1 MPPAPPLLSVRGIGK
16 AFSARPLFSALDL
29 DVHSGDRL
37 GLIGP
42 NGAGKSTLL
51 AILAGKEEPD
61 HGERVAV
68 RGLHLVH
75 VPQTDAFPAGAK
87 AMGVVEEA
95 LVASGAAADE
105 AAVTALAELD
115 RAGFAD
121 PEAEAK
127 NLSGGWRKRLALVA
141 ALARKPDLLL
151 LDEPTNHLDLA
162 GTLWLEAELERAQCT
177 CVIVSHDRWFLERVA
192 TRVAEI
198 SPRHPGGCFSA
209 VGGYSDFLAA
219 RSAAL
224 AAQAQHQEALE
235 NRLRRELE
243 WLRKQPKARTV
254 KSAARVKSA
263 GALAAETA
271 ETSRRNSSGRPPGI
285 DFAATAR
292 RANRLLGA
300 VGVGK
305 AYGGRTLFSGLD
317 LELAPGERLGLLGG
331 NGSGKT
337 TLLRVLAGVLKPD
350 SGQVNRTEGLRA
362 VVFAQDRSRLDPGKT
377 LRKTMCPDG
386 DTVFYRGAP
395 VHLAA
400 WAKRFAFRMDQ
411 LDQAVG
417 TLSGGEQARLVISL
431 LMLEPA
437 DILMLDEP
445 TNDLDIPTLEVLED
459 ALIDF
464 PGCAVLVTHDRYLL
478 ARVATRL
485 LALDGNGNAA
495 PFADYAQWQ
504 DHHERELAQAA
515 AASERARTPV
525 KSATGRV
532 GKGVDQKERKELGR
546 IEEAVAS
553 AEAAVASAHEAV
565 ADPAVAADAARLA
578 AACTALAAAESEVER
593 LYARW
598 SELEKKAAAG

>member
-1 MPPAPPLLSVRGIGK
+1 LSVRGLGK
-16 AFSARPLFSALDL
+16 AFSARPLFSDLDL
-29 DVHSGDRL
+29 DIYAGDRI

-51 AILAGKEEPD
+51 SILAGIETPD

-75 VPQTDAFPAGAK
+75 MPQTDVFPAGAS
-87 AMGVVEEA
+87 AMAVVEAALKSSGMDAGEA
-95 LVASGAAADE
+95 EVA
-105 AAVTALAELD
+105 ALAALD
-115 RAGFAD
+115 KAGFVD
-121 PEAEAK
+121 PLAEAK

-162 GTLWLEAELERAQCT
+162 GTLWLEAELENAGCT

-224 AAQAQHQEALE
+224 MAQANHQEALE

-254 KSAARVKSA
+254 KSASRVKSA

-271 ETSRRNSSGRPPGI
+271 ETSRRNNAGKAPAI
-285 DFAATAR
+285 DFASTAR

-300 VGVGK
+300 VKIGK
-305 AYGGRTLFSGLD
+305 AYGGRTLFNNLE

-337 TLLRVLAGVLKPD
+337 TLLRVLAGVIKPD

-362 VVFAQDRSRLDPGKT
+362 VVFAQDRSRLDPKKT

-386 DTVFYRGAP
+386 DNVFYRGFP

-411 LDQAVG
+411 LDQEVG

-437 DILMLDEP
+437 DLLMLDEP

-459 ALIDF
+459 ALIEF
-464 PGCAVLVTHDRYLL
+464 PGALVLVTHDRYLL

-485 LALDGNGNAA
+485 LALDGNGNAT

-504 DHHERELAQAA
+504 DAHERELAQAEA
-515 AASERARTPV
+515 AKERARVPV
-525 KSATGRV
+525 KIGAAK
-532 GKGVDQKERKELGR
+532 GKGLDQKERKELGR
-546 IEEAVAS
+546 MEDAVMK
-553 AEAAVASAHEAV
+553 AEQAVEKAHETV
-565 ADPAVAADAARLA
+565 SDPAVAKDPAKLE
-578 AACTALAAAESEVER
+578 AACTALAAAEKVVEQ

-598 SELEKKAAAG
+598 SELEKKNAG

>member
-1 MPPAPPLLSVRGIGK
+1 MPPAPPLLSVRGLGK
-16 AFSARPLFSALDL
+16 AFTARPLFSDLDL
-29 DVHSGDRL
+29 DIYAGDRI

-51 AILAGKEEPD
+51 SILAGIETPD

-75 VPQTDAFPAGAK
+75 MPQTDVFPAGAS
-87 AMGVVEEA
+87 AMAVVEEA
-95 LVASGAAADE
+95 LRASGMDAGE
-105 AAVTALAELD
+105 AEVAALAALD
-115 RAGFAD
+115 KAGFVD
-121 PEAEAK
+121 PLAEAK

-162 GTLWLEAELERAQCT
+162 GTLWLEEELGNAGCT

-224 AAQAQHQEALE
+224 MAQANHQEALE

-254 KSAARVKSA
+254 KSASRVKSA

-271 ETSRRNSSGRPPGI
+271 ETSRRNNSGKAPVI
-285 DFAATAR
+285 DFASTAR

-300 VGVGK
+300 VKIGK
-305 AYGGRTLFSGLD
+305 AYGGHQLFNNLE

-337 TLLRVLAGVLKPD
+337 TLLRVLAGVIKPD

-362 VVFAQDRSRLDPGKT
+362 VVFAQDRSRLDPNKT

-386 DTVFYRGAP
+386 DNVFYRGFP

-437 DILMLDEP
+437 DLLMLDEP

-459 ALIDF
+459 ALIEF
-464 PGCAVLVTHDRYLL
+464 PGALVLVTHDRYLL

-485 LALDGNGNAA
+485 LALDGNGNAT

-504 DHHERELAQAA
+504 DAHERELAQAEA
-515 AASERARTPV
+515 AKERARVPV
-525 KSATGRV
+525 KIGSAK
-532 GKGVDQKERKELGR
+532 GKGLDQKERKELGR
-546 IEEAVAS
+546 MEDAVMK
-553 AEAAVASAHEAV
+553 AEQAVEKAHETV
-565 ADPAVAADAARLA
+565 SDPAVAKDPAQLE
-578 AACTALAAAESEVER
+578 AACTALAAAEKVVEQ

-598 SELEKKAAAG
+598 SELEKKNAG